1 MNIKIISPADLS
13 IEDMQAWR
21 SICASSERYQS
32 PYFSPEFFQIVGAAR
47 DDVRLVLA
55 HNEAGEAIGFFPV
68 QVSGVGLPLAR
79 PVGAPFADYNGPV
92 LRSGYEHIAADM
104 LAQAGGAVYTFSGI
118 PVLGVDCLS
127 EVEGEED
134 TYNLVDI
141 QLCDP
146 VLLKTGLNVRGQ
158 MPAFIA
164 DLSPGF
170 ETYLESRRSTFP
182 RHFKNCRRLWRK
194 TEKEAGPL
202 QLTFHEPSIEALE
215 TLIGWKQEQYERTGL
230 HNVLS
235 AKWARD
241 MLRGCFEMQTPEFAG
256 VMTTLRCDGKLMAAE
271 FGLRSGSLL
280 HGWIS
285 GYNTEYHSYSPGM
298 LLQKSLLE
306 AAANAGIL
314 TADMGVGAEH
324 YKKYYASRMVPVCNG
339 VIPATGVK
347 GAMRGIGGE
356 VWHQLERAPL
366 GPVSGFAGKLRRRL
380 DVILS
385 VERSF
390 EGRKQGLKRA
400 FKRV

>member
-1 MNIKIISPADLS
+1 MNFKIISPAELSVQDLLV
-13 IEDMQAWR
+13 WR
-21 SICASSERYQS
+21 DICASNERYKS
-32 PYFSPEFFQIVGAAR
+32 PYFTPEFFQIVASVR
-47 DDVRLVLA
+47 DDSRLIVA
-55 HNEAGEAIGFFPV
+55 REDSGEAVGFFPV
-68 QVSGVGLPLAR
+68 QVSGMGLPLAR
-79 PVGAPFADYNGPV
+79 PIGAPFADYNGPI
-92 LRSGYEHIAADM
+92 LREGYEQIAADM
-104 LAQAGGAVYTFSGI
+104 LTAAGCGVFSFSGM

-127 EVEGEED
+127 EVEGKAD

-141 QLCDP
+141 QSCDP
-146 VLLKTGLNVRGQ
+146 DLIKTGVIVRGQ
-158 MPAFIA
+158 APAFIA
-164 DLSPGF
+164 DLSIGF
-170 ETYLESRRSTFP
+170 EDYLESRRATFP

-194 TEKEAGPL
+194 TEKEAGAL
-202 QLTFHEPSIEALE
+202 ELTFHEPSLEALD

-241 MLRGCFEMQTPEFAG
+241 MLRGCFEMQTPELAG

-306 AAANAGIL
+306 AAAREGVL

-324 YKKYYASRMVPVCNG
+324 YKKYYASRLVPVCSG
-339 VIPATGVK
+339 VIPANGIR

-356 VWHQLERAPL
+356 VWHQLESAPL
-366 GPVSGFAGKLRRRL
+366 GPVSGMAGKLRRRL

-390 EGRKQGLKRA
+390 EGRKQGLLRA